1 MRVYLMTDMEGVAG
15 VLDHDNWCQPPGSR
29 YPGRYYDLG
38 REFLTLEVNAAVDG
52 LFAGGAEAVTVS
64 DGHGAGGINPNL
76 LDERARLLRGWPT
89 GWPVGLDA
97 GYDAVAWV
105 GQHAKAGTTLAHIA
119 HTQWFNY
126 IDLSVNDVSIGEYGQ
141 LALCAG
147 ELGLPALFASGD
159 RAFCEEAQR
168 LTPGVVTVAVKEGLE
183 PDDGRTLDT
192 NAYMAHNLAAIH
204 LQPQAARK
212 VIRQGALDAARRFCS
227 DGDACQPLHLQ
238 APYERV
244 TLLRRDESHD
254 SVRVHRCRHP
264 DSIAALLN
272 QPLE

>member
-1 MRVYLMTDMEGVAG
+1 MRIYLMTDMEGVAG
-15 VLDHDNWCQPPGSR
+15 VLDHDNWCQPPGR

-52 LFAGGAEAVTVS
+52 LLAGGADEVTVS
-64 DGHGAGGINPNL
+64 DGHGAGGINPAL

-105 GQHAKAGTTLAHIA
+105 GQHAKAGTTYAHLA

-126 IDLSVNDVSIGEYGQ
+126 VDLRVNGVSIGEYGQ

-159 RAFCEEAQR
+159 RAFCEEAHR
-168 LTPGVVTVAVKEGLE
+168 LTPGVVTVAVKEGLV
-183 PDDGRTLDT
+183 PDDGRDLDT
-192 NAYMAHNLAAIH
+192 DAYSRHNLAALH
-204 LQPQAARK
+204 MQPQAACKAIRK
-212 VIRQGALDAARRFCS
+212 GALDAVRRFRS
-227 DGDACQPLHLQ
+227 DRASFQPLILEP
-238 APYERV
+238 PYERIMV
-244 TLLRRDESHD
+244 FRADE
-254 SVRVHRCRHP
+254 RHAAIWEHHANHP
-264 DSIAALLN
+264 GSIAALLN
-272 QPLE
+272 LPHE